1 MEEYKKKTGR
11 RALLGGI
18 IILLG
23 SLLLLSNLG
32 ILGFNI
38 IHMIFS
44 WPVIVIVVGAV
55 IYINSNDRAGLI
67 IMLVGLIFLI
77 SKYFYFNVWTLW
89 PVLLIILGL
98 YILFNIRR
106 SPRIDLGRRVRN
118 RLEDNGQALNEDYI
132 DDIAVFSG
140 SKRFVTSQNFKG
152 GKITAIFGGSEIDL
166 GQSRLAPGN
175 NVLDIL
181 TIFGGTEIYV
191 PKDWKVIMDITPVF
205 GGFSDDR
212 RRDPNQVTDPER
224 TLIIKGSAIFG
235 GGEIKTA

>member
-1 MEEYKKKTGR
+1 TN
-11 RALLGGI
+11 LLF
-18 IILLG
+18 
-23 SLLLLSNLG
+23 
-32 ILGFNI
+32 LGFNFTNF
-38 IHMIFS
+38 IFS
-44 WPVIVIVVGAV
+44 GRLIVFVVGAF

>member
-38 IHMIFS
+38 SHMIFS

>member
-38 IHMIFS
+38 THMIFS